1 LDEMEPTEILFLLL
15 LAFTTGFGVTDVR
28 LTLIH
33 LRSQRT

>member
-1 LDEMEPTEILFLLL
+1 LDEIAPTENFFLLL